1 MGEKKEN
8 WQEIIQKKLSKNTKT
23 LDVNLTTKVDNQIV
37 NEMGTTTFPC
47 TTNKEIIKPVRLKA
61 FVNNFGTITLK
72 PSSKLLSKIL
82 CACKESVYDIKK
94 NEWRIS
100 PNDFVSV
107 KKVLFSNRFI
117 FDDLPKGLVALLNN
131 KIEPSDFI
139 LNGEIYQKMFSFQK
153 EGVMFS
159 LNRGGRVL
167 LGDEMGLGKTIQAL
181 GVAYYYKI
189 EWPLL
194 IISPAS
200 LLDNWA
206 DAVWTF
212 LGEQAT
218 IVRSK
223 SDFGNRISI
232 ISYEIA
238 SRNSD
243 IIKLVRF
250 GVILCDECHY
260 LKSTTSQR
268 SKKLLPILQSCSRL
282 VLMSGTPAVSRP
294 VELFNVFSALDKT
307 LFPNFMEYGK
317 RYCNARKI
325 GHWYDYKGCTNAEEL
340 NYILKEFF
348 MIRRT
353 KEEVL
358 SQLPLKFRRQIILST
373 KASAE
378 TSKEN
383 AIGEVVDQSIMAQYA
398 EAATLKLDCVK
409 SYVDTMLERD
419 IKFII
424 FAHHTVMVDGLG
436 AYLEEKSVEFIRI
449 DGSVPN
455 ASRHKLVT
463 EFQTNEQMQVALLSI
478 TACSTGLTL
487 TSAKAVVFAELY
499 WNPGTLLQ
507 AEDRIHRIGQ
517 KDNVDIHYLV
527 AKGTIDEYVWPVLLK
542 KLNVLQSL
550 GIQENNLK
558 KVGSQLKEQKRITD
572 FFK

>member
-1 MGEKKEN
+1 MTERKED
-8 WQEIIQKKLSKNTKT
+8 WQEIIQQKLQKKNLDFHSNDKIVTNIKPKSKQLELTS
-23 LDVNLTTKVDNQIV
+23 LDPPVDN
-37 NEMGTTTFPC
+37 
-47 TTNKEIIKPVRLKA
+47 KPIRLKT
-61 FVNNFGTITLK
+61 FVNSSGTITIK

-82 CACKESVYDIKK
+82 CSCKDSVYDVKK

-100 PNDFVSV
+100 ANDFLSV
-107 KKVLFSNRFI
+107 KKVLHSNKFL
-117 FDDLPKGLVALLNN
+117 FDDLPKGLLNLLNN
-131 KIEPSDFI
+131 KIIPSSFT
-139 LNGEIYQKMFSFQK
+139 LSGEIYQKMFNFQK
-153 EGVMFS
+153 DGVVYS

-167 LGDEMGLGKTIQAL
+167 LGDDMGLGKTIQAL

-194 IISPAS
+194 IITPAS

-206 DAVWTF
+206 ESIRTF
-212 LGEQAT
+212 LNEQAT
-218 IVRSK
+218 IVRNKTEFGSK
-223 SDFGNRISI
+223 ISI
-232 ISYEIA
+232 ISYELA

-243 IIKLVRF
+243 VIKLIKF

-340 NYILKEFF
+340 NYILREYF

-353 KEEVL
+353 KDEVL
-358 SQLPLKFRRQIILST
+358 NQLPLKSRRQIILST
-373 KASAE
+373 KASTKTAD
-378 TSKEN
+378 SKVV
-383 AIGEVVDQSIMAQYA
+383 GEVIEQSIMAQYA
-398 EAATLKLDCVK
+398 EAATIKVSTVK
-409 SYVDTMLERD
+409 EYIDTMLLRD
-419 IKFII
+419 LKFII
-424 FAHHTVMVDGLG
+424 FAHHTVMIDGLG
-436 AYLEEKSVEFIRI
+436 EHLQEKNVKFIRI

-455 ASRHKLVT
+455 SARHKLVT
-463 EFQTNEQMQVALLSI
+463 EFQNDEEVQVALLSL

-487 TSAKAVVFAELY
+487 TAAKAVVFAELY

-550 GIQENNLK
+550 GIQKNNLK
-558 KVGSQLKEQKRITD
+558 NVESQNKGQKAIED